1 MPTNQR
7 NEYLRDCRVGI
18 NDKLGKQSFRSK
30 KNEELFSINYAWLFI
45 VHRSVL
51 LLNNVK
57 S

>member
-7 NEYLRDCRVGI
+7 NEYLRDCGVGI